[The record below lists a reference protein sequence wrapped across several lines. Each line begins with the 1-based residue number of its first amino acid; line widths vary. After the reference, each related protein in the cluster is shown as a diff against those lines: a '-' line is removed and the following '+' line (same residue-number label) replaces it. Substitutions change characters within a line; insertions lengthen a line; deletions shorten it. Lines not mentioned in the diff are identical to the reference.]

1 MKRLTWLVIGMVLG
15 GLLVT
20 GSLKYHVLRTKDGM
34 TLVPKREFSFADA
47 YVDIREFGV
56 SEWAKH
62 QELMLAVVESKK
74 TELLE
79 NSARETV
86 ERKLGEWFSNSQK

>member
-1 MKRLTWLVIGMVLG
+1 MKRLVWLAIGMVLG

-34 TLVPKREFSFADA
+34 TLVPKREISFEDA
-47 YVDIREFGV
+47 YVDIRQFGV
-56 SEWAKH
+56 TEWAKH
-62 QELMLAVVESKK
+62 QNLMLAVVENKQ
-74 TELLE
+74 TDLLE

-86 ERKLGEWFSNSQK
+86 ERKLGEWISSAQK